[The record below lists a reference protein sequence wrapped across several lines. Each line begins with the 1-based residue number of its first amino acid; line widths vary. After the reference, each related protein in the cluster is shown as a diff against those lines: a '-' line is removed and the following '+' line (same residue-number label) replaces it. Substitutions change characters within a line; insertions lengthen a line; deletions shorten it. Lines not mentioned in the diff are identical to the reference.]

1 MVENR
6 SANLPIFKLIF
17 PTWKMRFLA
26 AFAGIGYWLVYFLS
40 GGWLFYSQIDFSKIM
55 AEYHIPSVRFI
66 PPSGGLF
73 GLYNAGFAWN
83 ITGHLEL
90 NLIYGPL
97 LFSVLLAVMFSISV
111 NLMVVGLR
119 ASRFKKAGSMGIL
132 AIIPAIFSGGCCS
145 IPIGAVLFGALIP
158 SGVLYNLVWGY
169 PFITNLIVALLMVV
183 SIVYTKRKL
192 LRICPS

>member
-1 MVENR
+1 
-6 SANLPIFKLIF
+6 
-17 PTWKMRFLA
+17 
-26 AFAGIGYWLVYFLS
+26 
-40 GGWLFYSQIDFSKIM
+40 
-55 AEYHIPSVRFI
+55 
-66 PPSGGLF
+66 
-73 GLYNAGFAWN
+73 
-83 ITGHLEL
+83 
-90 NLIYGPL
+90 
-97 LFSVLLAVMFSISV
+97 
-111 NLMVVGLR
+111 
-119 ASRFKKAGSMGIL
+119 MGIL